1 MCGQRLDKLLFLSVY
16 HLGHNPVIFLR
27 FTVDNFYIQG
37 IGLIFIA
44 MNNSSR
50 FNRNYDLQLASE
62 LRLAELVS
70 GRFVCLHAALG
81 DALLKSSKDFI
92 N

>member
-1 MCGQRLDKLLFLSVY
+1 
-16 HLGHNPVIFLR
+16 
-27 FTVDNFYIQG
+27 
-37 IGLIFIA
+37 

-50 FNRNYDLQLASE
+50 FNRNYDHQLASE